1 MMLKAN
7 GEFLDFNEEVEVEK
21 QIKLFED
28 ISTTDGDFS
37 YSFELPKTLNNIRIL
52 GNPYPDNI
60 SKQVYQRIPA
70 LLLSDG
76 GAETFKGYIRVERL
90 TNVIECSFFAG
101 NNNWFE
107 MLSDSLRSLDW
118 SEYNMEIN
126 ESTVSNAIFNTEGVV
141 FPFID
146 NGQLKNR
153 GNALAKLEDLVAGIY
168 VKTVFNKVFSHHG
181 IKIQGE
187 LLDDVHFQNSI
198 TLCNP
203 KNESLINSKAAN
215 IGKTVTQTITL
226 SGVSQLITWN
236 DDSTPPFSNG
246 GNFDLGTESYTADT
260 RMIMKIDIFISGQ
273 QVISEPVR
281 FATEVRVN
289 GVVVEEFWTQ
299 NPTTELFSAAGTF
312 TLDLNIGDVVDFTI
326 KGGIIEFDDLDI
338 LRATVKFTPVFV
350 YYVNGN
356 SVVPDWT
363 QQQYVSN
370 VIKLFNVLA
379 SYDAANKTLTLNLF
393 DKIKSKTPIDISE
406 HISGVEIDY
415 SEFISSYA
423 KSNLLG
429 YQQTEDKDIITDFFV
444 YEKGEIV
451 VNNEFLE
458 DQKDVLESE
467 FAQPIGYINNA
478 FAMSMEKTDF
488 IELEDEITVD
498 VTGVT
503 DASGR
508 ARFAVEEDEFA
519 LSDLVRVEDSTNPS
533 YNGDYMVSSMAAGW
547 IELSEVMYAT
557 DARAKISKM
566 NFLYSS
572 SDNVYILRHVPLYTV
587 NKFSGLNS
595 IKVENSAYETLALG
609 FFNLLYTGRQVNTD
623 FKYSLSFSGQS
634 NPLHYQH
641 TLIDQYFG
649 LFTRVLNDPVKLFC
663 TATLPYYLFSQIDFL
678 SPVVIRTEESQNT
691 YYINR
696 ITGYKESYL
705 ECTIELIK
713 LP

>member
-1 MMLKAN
+1 
-7 GEFLDFNEEVEVEK
+7 
-21 QIKLFED
+21 
-28 ISTTDGDFS
+28 
-37 YSFELPKTLNNIRIL
+37 
-52 GNPYPDNI
+52 
-60 SKQVYQRIPA
+60 
-70 LLLSDG
+70 
-76 GAETFKGYIRVERL
+76 
-90 TNVIECSFFAG
+90 
-101 NNNWFE
+101 
-107 MLSDSLRSLDW
+107 
-118 SEYNMEIN
+118 
-126 ESTVSNAIFNTEGVV
+126 
-141 FPFID
+141 
-146 NGQLKNR
+146 
-153 GNALAKLEDLVAGIY
+153 
-168 VKTVFNKVFSHHG
+168 
-181 IKIQGE
+181 
-187 LLDDVHFQNSI
+187 
-198 TLCNP
+198 
-203 KNESLINSKAAN
+203 
-215 IGKTVTQTITL
+215 
-226 SGVSQLITWN
+226 
-236 DDSTPPFSNG
+236 
-246 GNFDLGTESYTADT
+246 
-260 RMIMKIDIFISGQ
+260 
-273 QVISEPVR
+273 
-281 FATEVRVN
+281 
-289 GVVVEEFWTQ
+289 
-299 NPTTELFSAAGTF
+299 
-312 TLDLNIGDVVDFTI
+312 
-326 KGGIIEFDDLDI
+326 
-338 LRATVKFTPVFV
+338 V
-350 YYVNGN
+350 YYVKGN
-356 SVVPDWT
+356 SVVPNWT

-406 HISGVEIDY
+406 HISGVEVDY

-429 YQQTEDKDIITDFFV
+429 YQETEDKDIITDFFV

-623 FKYSLSFSGQS
+623 FKYSLSFSGEG